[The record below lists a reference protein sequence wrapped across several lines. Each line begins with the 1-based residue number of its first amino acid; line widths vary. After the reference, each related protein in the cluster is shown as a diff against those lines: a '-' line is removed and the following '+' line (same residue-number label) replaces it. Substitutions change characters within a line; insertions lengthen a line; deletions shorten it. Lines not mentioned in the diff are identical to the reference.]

1 MLLRNRVDKY
11 HDLTRSMSKILTTF
25 EQRLGKLEQTI
36 LPVYNETENLQNRQQ
51 SKCAE
56 SIRHTIHKIINVC
69 FKLDLTRTLDC
80 LQTVLSHYDSSQE
93 LCSLIHSGPADGN
106 VADFL
111 AALNKLKVAKD
122 YFLNNNPQS
131 VELENVTSLFNN
143 GCETLNNYYRSLLR
157 KHCTPLKPVQL
168 LDLICVIEDD
178 PAYPSAGGDGSSS
191 SSSMQYPPAETRDE
205 LNTIS
210 NWLDNNLRRE
220 YMQIYADERSEVMF
234 RSLKLLKE
242 HQRSS
247 SWENEPLVSEMS
259 KCSHVIWN

>member
-1 MLLRNRVDKY
+1 M
-11 HDLTRSMSKILTTF
+11 
-25 EQRLGKLEQTI
+25 
-36 LPVYNETENLQNRQQ
+36 
-51 SKCAE
+51 
-56 SIRHTIHKIINVC
+56 
-69 FKLDLTRTLDC
+69 
-80 LQTVLSHYDSSQE
+80 SHYDSSQE
-93 LCSLIHSGPADGN
+93 LCSLIHQGPADGN
-106 VADFL
+106 VTDFL

-143 GCETLNNYYRSLLR
+143 GCETLNNYYKSLLR

-168 LDLICVIEDD
+168 LDLICVIEED
-178 PAYPSAGGDGSSS
+178 PVYPDSVSL
-191 SSSMQYPPAETRDE
+191 QYPPAETREE

-220 YMQIYADERSEVMF
+220 YMQIYAEERSEVVF

-247 SWENEPLVSEMS
+247 SWENEPMVGRNYLFQ
-259 KCSHVIWN
+259 CCH